1 MVKEEKICEFISFV
15 HSNPALYSKSD
26 AEYKNNDIKNA
37 LWKKAANEFGMKG
50 FLFDLYEWNLAKILL
65 DGAEAAKK
73 FKNLR
78 DGFVRST
85 KKPPSGDKARPEYLY
100 KNEMQFLL
108 SSRQENPE

>member
-1 MVKEEKICEFISFV
+1 
-15 HSNPALYSKSD
+15 
-26 AEYKNNDIKNA
+26 
-37 LWKKAANEFGMKG
+37 MKG

-85 KKPPSGDKARPEYLY
+85 KIIEY
-100 KNEMQFLL
+100 E
-108 SSRQENPE
+108 